1 MTRAPICMNCGAPQT
16 SLTLFTQDGTRIY
29 RTLCEPCDQQEISRE
44 ADEADAFAA
53 ESEAA

>member
-1 MTRAPICMNCGAPQT
+1 MTRAPICAECGRQQT

-29 RTLCEPCDQQEISRE
+29 RTLCEPCDQQEIARE
-44 ADEADAFAA
+44 ADEADASAA